1 MKSSIARNLTFG
13 LALSLS
19 LSPVAAQAEPA
30 KSVEALLKRVKQVVG
45 EQESTDDK
53 RMNQF
58 RADRNEQRRLLAEQK
73 RRLADLEKRSRQ
85 LEAQFEKNE
94 KQVEELDAELKDKQG
109 TRGELFGVA
118 RQVAGDVRALLLE
131 SLVSAEH
138 PGRAEELDELAEAE
152 DVPSIDQLQ
161 QLWLAMQE
169 EIVWSGQ
176 VSRFQADVVELDG
189 QTVASEVVRM
199 GPFTAGSK
207 GKFVVWTSADQ
218 VLVEL
223 GRQPGERYMGALS
236 DVSSSFDGFQVAP
249 MDPSRGSILSL
260 LVETPTFLERLSYG
274 GAIGY
279 IVIGLGIAAF
289 LFGIV
294 KLIQLILARAKVG
307 AQLRS
312 SEIKTNNPLGRLLAL
327 SRGGAGLDTETFEA
341 RLDEGVIR
349 ESARLESGIW
359 IVRVIAVAAPLMGL
373 LGTVTGMINTFQ
385 AITLFGTGDPKL
397 MAGGISE
404 ALVTTMLGL
413 MTAIPLV
420 LLGNL
425 LGNMCQRII
434 DVLDEQAAG
443 MVADRLSR
451 APAESHNHGSDLV

>member
-1 MKSSIARNLTFG
+1 MHKNVCTKGKSFCG
-13 LALSLS
+13 
-19 LSPVAAQAEPA
+19 
-30 KSVEALLKRVKQVVG
+30 LLKNRTMQKWAQRLPKQVLT
-45 EQESTDDK
+45 EQ
-53 RMNQF
+53 
-58 RADRNEQRRLLAEQK
+58 
-73 RRLADLEKRSRQ
+73 
-85 LEAQFEKNE
+85 
-94 KQVEELDAELKDKQG
+94 G
-109 TRGELFGVA
+109 
-118 RQVAGDVRALLLE
+118 
-131 SLVSAEH
+131 
-138 PGRAEELDELAEAE
+138 
-152 DVPSIDQLQ
+152 
-161 QLWLAMQE
+161 
-169 EIVWSGQ
+169 
-176 VSRFQADVVELDG
+176 
-189 QTVASEVVRM
+189 
-199 GPFTAGSK
+199 
-207 GKFVVWTSADQ
+207 
-218 VLVEL
+218 
-223 GRQPGERYMGALS
+223 
-236 DVSSSFDGFQVAP
+236 
-249 MDPSRGSILSL
+249 
-260 LVETPTFLERLSYG
+260 VETH
-274 GAIGY
+274 
-279 IVIGLGIAAF
+279 VGLGIAAF